1 MIQTIITT
9 IISFIVSGL
18 LGYCVSLIKNYR
30 GQIIANKEKEQLQNV
45 ALRSLLKSQLTN
57 TFFVYN
63 ETKSIPDYVYA
74 NFLSMLKVY
83 ESLGGNGFIHNI
95 AKKMENWE
103 IIKTDIM

>member
-9 IISFIVSGL
+9 SISFIVSGL
-18 LGYCVSLIKNYR
+18 LGYCVSLIKNYKR
-30 GQIIANKEKEQLQNV
+30 QIIANKENEQLQNV